1 MVVTPGADIELAVQ
15 GALFSGFGP
24 AGQRCMSLGTLLVHE
39 SVHDEFIGKLAAA
52 VSAAAIG
59 HPAQDVLYGPVL
71 ARKFADRSEGYLG
84 WIQPHHT
91 VLGSTGVGRI
101 TAATPALASS
111 VTPATGCSTTR
122 RSWTGS
128 RPATRCSARRPS
140 ARSSAS

>member
-59 HPAQDVLYGPVL
+59 DPAQDVLYGPVL